1 MLVPDARF
9 EVYSRH
15 RDVSFQAQAWLL
27 VLHVRVDHGIPIE
40 LLERM
45 YLGMSPSGTKTWKLP
60 LARWLFDVR
69 GSSIKL
75 ALHRTPLSSRQTYS
89 VDL

>member
-27 VLHVRVDHGIPIE
+27 VLHVRVDHGIPME
-40 LLERM
+40 VLEQM
-45 YLGMSPSGTKTWKLP
+45 YLGVSPSSVM
-60 LARWLFDVR
+60 A
-69 GSSIKL
+69 SIFVSICGETL
-75 ALHRTPLSSRQTYS
+75 SGPTCGPERNHRNYL
-89 VDL
+89 L